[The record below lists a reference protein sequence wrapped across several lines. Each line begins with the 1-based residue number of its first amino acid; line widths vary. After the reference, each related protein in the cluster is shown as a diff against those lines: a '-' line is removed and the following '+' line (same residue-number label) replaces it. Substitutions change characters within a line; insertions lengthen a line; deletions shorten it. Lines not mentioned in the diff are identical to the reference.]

1 MCNTKILNCPCC
13 DSEIKGGVRLTG
25 YYNSNTKYIKCD
37 CCGLKMESKYIID
50 GLSQTALKKI
60 TMDLIRRWNTRK
72 PVDAMVER
80 LNNKLKQ
87 KHKLFLLEDRDEMK
101 YFYEMNLLKE
111 IIKMFKKAGGIDG

>member
-1 MCNTKILNCPCC
+1 MSDTKLKPCPFCGGEAVVIGVSTIWC
-13 DSEIKGGVRLTG
+13 ENEDCGCEFTNINKEKLIKG
-25 YYNSNTKYIKCD
+25 
-37 CCGLKMESKYIID
+37 
-50 GLSQTALKKI
+50 
-60 TMDLIRRWNTRK
+60 WNTRK

-87 KHKLFLLEDRDEMK
+87 KNKLFLLEDRDAMK